1 MPTDASKA
9 CTLPDAW
16 ILRTM
21 QNSSYMVE
29 EQTSQPTA
37 LRSERNTSW
46 WFHKIQMPRPKC
58 LCYTC
63 WMWTQQTRVS
73 ALVCRRQTKAT
84 RAPPCNNELL
94 ALRNRASTM
103 PNQFISVSGRKDVVP
118 KDGSACA
125 SEDNLWIK
133 AIVHSSRC
141 HEYLNH
147 LVGSST
153 GFKSKGKR
161 RKSHRLHSICW

>member
-1 MPTDASKA
+1 MRIARCMDPAHHVKLFLYGGGADFPT
-9 CTLPDAW
+9 
-16 ILRTM
+16 
-21 QNSSYMVE
+21 NSIEIRAQHKLVV
-29 EQTSQPTA
+29 SQYT
-37 LRSERNTSW
+37 NVTT
-46 WFHKIQMPRPKC
+46 QMIKC
-58 LCYTC
+58 LCYTY
-63 WMWTQQTRVS
+63 WMWTQQTCVS
-73 ALVCRRQTKAT
+73 AMVRRRQTKAT

-118 KDGSACA
+118 KDGSASA
-125 SEDNLWIK
+125 SGDNLWIK
-133 AIVHSSRC
+133 ATVHSSRC

-153 GFKSKGKR
+153 GFISKGKR